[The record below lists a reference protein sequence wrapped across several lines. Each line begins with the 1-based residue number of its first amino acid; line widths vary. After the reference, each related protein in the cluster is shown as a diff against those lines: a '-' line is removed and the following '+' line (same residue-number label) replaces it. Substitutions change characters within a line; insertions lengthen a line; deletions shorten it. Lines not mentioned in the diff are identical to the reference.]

1 MKSTAMVMVILV
13 TAFLVLLTAF
23 SQMNIRPDIIFF
35 LMVLGQLLVIL
46 MVYMVLTDNYKTT
59 KTFEDWYEDHPID
72 KE

>member
-13 TAFLVLLTAF
+13 TLFLVLLTAF
-23 SQMNIRPDIIFF
+23 SQMDIRPDIIFF
-35 LMVLGQLLVIL
+35 LMMLGQLLVIF
-46 MVYMVLTDNYKTT
+46 MVYMVLTDNYTTT